1 MIFLRGY
8 FGEGMRVN
16 TVVISSLKKKTPDH
30 NGRQG
35 RGYEINCETSNIFLT
50 VKIVGCCKA
59 LVAKAMA
66 NKWKWLGRALAVSDT
81 IINNINTE
89 HESQEERCYQ
99 VISHWEQTNES
110 CKATVHHLMKAIE
123 EVRMTE
129 AMEMFDRHLAERHTE
144 EKS

>member
-1 MIFLRGY
+1 MI
-8 FGEGMRVN
+8 
-16 TVVISSLKKKTPDH
+16 KTPDH

-35 RGYEINCETSNIFLT
+35 RGYEINFLCIQNTQWLFGEQNNSRNCETSNIFLT

>member
-1 MIFLRGY
+1 M
-8 FGEGMRVN
+8 
-16 TVVISSLKKKTPDH
+16 
-30 NGRQG
+30 
-35 RGYEINCETSNIFLT
+35 
-50 VKIVGCCKA
+50 KIVGCCKA